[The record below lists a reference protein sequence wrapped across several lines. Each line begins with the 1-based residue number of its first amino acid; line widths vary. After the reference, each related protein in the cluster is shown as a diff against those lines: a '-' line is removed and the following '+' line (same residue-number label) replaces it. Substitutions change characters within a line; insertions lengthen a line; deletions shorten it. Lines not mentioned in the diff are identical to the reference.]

1 MKSNDEIIEQLS
13 GHITDF
19 ISSAANTNW
28 ITNEVKDSYR
38 VDAGNAWLAD
48 DLQAQYDRKMPT
60 LNINLSGPIVD
71 AVAGFQIQN
80 RTVASYTPRLTT
92 EMQEGFS
99 DIVEKTVQYINDDA
113 HVPFH
118 NSQAFR
124 DMLVCG
130 VGATETY
137 ICYDE
142 NPDGEAVVERI
153 FPGFLM
159 WDVSAKEKNLRD
171 ANWILRAD
179 ITTAEVARQM
189 LDDAGEDDFSNEK
202 YNPNIGNI
210 DDSWFIKF
218 FDVLASTSQTITV
231 IYKYQWRE
239 KETYFRFKNPFTD
252 ELIGMAQQGAEMG
265 DALLL
270 DYIMN
275 AVPAYGIDLTDRIF
289 NLKRKDYYEIR
300 KALDQLGIP
309 YEKGMKQQRWKYFRA
324 TVIGGTVTEKS
335 ESFSQTGFTIKA
347 MTGAY
352 SEVDQYHYGMY
363 RGMKPNQRLINQSMS
378 DLQGAIQSA
387 PLGGVFVEEDAV
399 ADMQAF
405 VDTYASAKDV
415 TILRNGS
422 IAGGKELKAVFGAVS
437 AVGEQVKDAIFG
449 LARAFINVV
458 AAAGKFIALDF
469 KGAAASMKE
478 ANREASNSTK
488 QLGDAVDGTTAKI
501 IYSLE
506 KRQQANDK
514 ARKLQAVTQS
524 ETNKLLVQSRE
535 TLTDETASY
544 AEKTKALNEVT
555 KAERAS
561 SAEKVRIA
569 AEDLK
574 IAQARAKAMG
584 GEAEKKMKQEL
595 RELTI
600 SLNEAETENAQTG
613 VKLNKQRKM
622 LNAQQNADAKASQS
636 ERDAQAKEA
645 EAKKKEQD
653 DAHSMPASPP
663 QANHINL
670 PQPSPSSFC
679 EFARCLS
686 NDAILAIVSLLIFS
700 RFAS

>member
-422 IAGGKELKAVFGAVS
+422 IAGGKVIAKQPAQVPGLSIEMVNMSVKFLYDSAGVMPEFMGAMTSKDMTSSLQSKIVRQALTTLSKYFDAYKFYTIDQGEMFIDCVRVLADNNEGRLVRDVTGEGTEKYFPLLKSGIAQEYDVVVSEVAQTPGEKMDTFQQLMEMIPTVGPQIIPIALEYSPLKKDEKDKVLQAIQPPPPTPPDPVQQELLASEAAYKRSMADKYMSESQQTHLQTLMKAQELGINDDQLKA
-437 AVGEQVKDAIFG
+437 
-449 LARAFINVV
+449 NV
-458 AAAGKFIALDF
+458 AKTKSETILNL
-469 KGAAASMKE
+469 S
-478 ANREASNSTK
+478 RTK
-488 QLGDAVDGTTAKI
+488 QL
-501 IYSLE
+501 
-506 KRQQANDK
+506 N
-514 ARKLQAVTQS
+514 
-524 ETNKLLVQSRE
+524 
-535 TLTDETASY
+535 
-544 AEKTKALNEVT
+544 
-555 KAERAS
+555 
-561 SAEKVRIA
+561 
-569 AEDLK
+569 
-574 IAQARAKAMG
+574 
-584 GEAEKKMKQEL
+584 
-595 RELTI
+595 
-600 SLNEAETENAQTG
+600 
-613 VKLNKQRKM
+613 
-622 LNAQQNADAKASQS
+622 
-636 ERDAQAKEA
+636 
-645 EAKKKEQD
+645 
-653 DAHSMPASPP
+653 
-663 QANHINL
+663 
-670 PQPSPSSFC
+670 
-679 EFARCLS
+679 
-686 NDAILAIVSLLIFS
+686 
-700 RFAS
+700 